1 MRKLPLALGVLL
13 GTLLLLGSVSA
24 NGSYES
30 EFAPVQASTSFGLQA
45 KVVDSYVQLQ
55 WNPIT
60 NTQGFVYYKVV
71 RSQSN
76 ASPAYPDDGY
86 IQYSSDASL
95 SSYKDEKPLSGKTFY
110 RVCAIYDTNSSG
122 QRPRICSNVVTIT
135 RDGSTVATTSNIQDQ
150 KAVYTEPKKIETP
163 VATALSQ
170 LIKKRLDNVLANFQ
184 KALDKRDISN
194 ADKAAVIDKAI
205 ARYNNLASQTK
216 LALTKKMSLYMVE
229 KLTLMKSQ
237 YAEEDTSEIENLLLG
252 L

>member
-1 MRKLPLALGVLL
+1 MRKISLALGVLL
-13 GTLLLLGSVSA
+13 GTSLLLGSVSA
-24 NGSYES
+24 NGSYQS
-30 EFAPVQASTSFGLQA
+30 EFAPVQTSTTFGLQA
-45 KVVDSYVQLQ
+45 KSFDSYVQLQ
-55 WNPIT
+55 WSPIT

-110 RVCAIYDTNSSG
+110 RVCAIYDTNASG

-135 RDGSTVATTSNIQDQ
+135 RDGSSVSPVTDSSTQDKPVEVKKPTSQ
-150 KAVYTEPKKIETP
+150 YE
-163 VATALSQ
+163 LSQ
-170 LIKKRLDNVLANFQ
+170 LIKKRLDTLIMNFQ
-184 KALDKRDISN
+184 KSLDKRDITNTEKS
-194 ADKAAVIDKAI
+194 AVIDKAI

-216 LALTKKMSLYMVE
+216 LALTKKMALYMVE

-237 YAEEDTSEIENLLLG
+237 YAVEDTTEIESLLQG